1 MRQLIFYDNISI
13 DFTVPFFVLFL
24 KEKEADSKKRKSS
37 HVDKIVHTF
46 VYHDRNDSFD
56 DDDNNLDETCSTDC
70 STDDQLGSI
79 QTLDRN
85 SLQFNWRLIR

>member
-1 MRQLIFYDNISI
+1 MIS
-13 DFTVPFFVLFL
+13 FLSLFL
-24 KEKEADSKKRKSS
+24 FSPSKEAGLKKRKSS
-37 HVDKIVHTF
+37 NVDKVIHTF

-85 SLQFNWRLIR
+85 SLQFNFKD